1 MSEKPRES
9 RSEIMRSKLFV
20 PASKPA
26 FFSKALVSAVDAIC
40 FDLEDSVL
48 PAQKALARSDL
59 RKFVGSGVHTR
70 KTIIVRVNH
79 VRSADFAKD
88 LFVAVSPG
96 VSFLTLPKV
105 DDPAEIREATE
116 AMLILERE
124 RNIKRPISI
133 LVTIETA
140 RGLRLAESIA
150 VADIRVAGLQLGL
163 ADLFEPLGIQQ
174 DDVSAAHQVRFK
186 LRLAAGEAGVPCFDS
201 AFSNF
206 RDESGFIREAE
217 MARNLGFAGKSCIH
231 PNQIAPTNR
240 IFSPSPEEIATSLR
254 CVRAAQE
261 TSLAGAG
268 AFALDGHMIDQPFV
282 RRAQTILQLSEKIR
296 LLDSDG

>member
-1 MSEKPRES
+1 MSEKPREN

-26 FFSKALVSAVDAIC
+26 FFSKALVSAADAIC

-48 PAQKALARSDL
+48 PAQKALARSEL
-59 RKFVGSGVHTR
+59 RKFLGSGIHTR
-70 KTIIVRVNH
+70 KTIAVRVNH
-79 VRSADFAKD
+79 VRSADFARD
-88 LFVAVSPG
+88 LFVAISPG

-124 RNIKRPISI
+124 RKIKRPISI

-150 VADIRVAGLQLGL
+150 AADIRVAGLQLGL
-163 ADLFEPLGIQQ
+163 ADLFEPLGIRQ

-206 RDESGFIREAE
+206 KDERGFIREAE
-217 MARNLGFAGKSCIH
+217 MARNLGFSGKSCIH

-240 IFSPSPEEIATSLR
+240 IFSPSPEEIAASLR
-254 CVRAAQE
+254 CVQAAQE
-261 TSLAGAG
+261 ASMAGAG
-268 AFALDGHMIDQPFV
+268 AFALDGRMVDQPFV